1 MGFKMH
7 KRGSSS
13 SSASIAVNY
22 SSRRASIFMNSS
34 SSSTKASSI
43 HNTSASIPC
52 EAYDDDCISTHMSSG
67 GDGESKFIKLI
78 HILNISNI
86 EQYDLYFY
94 IYHIYV
100 FFMFVWFIH
109 NITFMQEVP
118 AFNSICW
125 PSKVMVRLWMNF
137 YHHEQ
142 FI

>member
-1 MGFKMH
+1 MIGRIQSVINR
-7 KRGSSS
+7 RGKQIWFLKCT
-13 SSASIAVNY
+13 SASITVNY

-100 FFMFVWFIH
+100 FFMFV
-109 NITFMQEVP
+109 
-118 AFNSICW
+118 
-125 PSKVMVRLWMNF
+125 
-137 YHHEQ
+137 
-142 FI
+142 